1 MSVSSSFVTSST
13 AAFEEAAYRKITWRI
28 IPFLIVCFIFAY
40 FDRVNISFAKLQ
52 MQSDLGLSDAAYGF
66 GASIFFVGYFIFE
79 IPSNIIMHRVGAKLW
94 IARIMISWGIAS
106 SLLMLVHSETWF
118 YVLRFIIGATEAGFL
133 PGIILYFTYWFP
145 AKRRARINAIFMTS
159 IAAAGVI
166 GGPVAG
172 FIMTRFA
179 GVYGLAGWQWLFLL
193 EGLPTIGLG
202 FLVLLWLDDNISK
215 AKWLSNAEKKV
226 LQDNIDNEN
235 TDIVAHSFLDAIR
248 QPATIFLSVVYLF
261 MLMGLYGL
269 TFWLPQLIKN
279 TGIASPMTIGLLSTI
294 PYAAAGVVMVLIARS
309 SDRHGERRWHLGLC
323 ILAGGIG
330 YVLSG
335 LFGDNTAIALAALT
349 LAAVGVIGCLPVFWT
364 LPPKFLTGTAAAGGI
379 ALINSIGNLGGIISP
394 YMVGKVKDVT
404 GSTAGGLYAIAAVT
418 IIAALLVMF
427 ALPRSI
433 SGKDGIS

>member
-1 MSVSSSFVTSST
+1 
-13 AAFEEAAYRKITWRI
+13 
-28 IPFLIVCFIFAY
+28 
-40 FDRVNISFAKLQ
+40 N
-52 MQSDLGLSDAAYGF
+52 
-66 GASIFFVGYFIFE
+66 
-79 IPSNIIMHRVGAKLW
+79 
-94 IARIMISWGIAS
+94 
-106 SLLMLVHSETWF
+106 ETWF

-202 FLVLLWLDDNISK
+202 FLVLLWLDDNIGN

-235 TDIVAHSFLDAIR
+235 TDIVVHSFLDAIR
-248 QPATIFLSVVYLF
+248 QPATIFLSIVYLF

-323 ILAGGIG
+323 IFAGGIG

-433 SGKDGIS
+433 SGKDGVN

>member
-1 MSVSSSFVTSST
+1 MSVASSFVTSST
-13 AAFEEAAYRKITWRI
+13 TAFEEAAYRKITWRI

-79 IPSNIIMHRVGAKLW
+79 IPSNILMHRVGAKLW

-106 SLLMLVHSETWF
+106 SLLMLVHNETWF

-202 FLVLLWLDDNISK
+202 FLVLLWLDDNIGN

-248 QPATIFLSVVYLF
+248 QPATIFLSIVYLF

-323 ILAGGIG
+323 IFAGGIG

-404 GSTAGGLYAIAAVT
+404 GSTAGGLYAIATVT

-433 SGKDGIS
+433 SGKDGVN

>member
-1 MSVSSSFVTSST
+1 MTIAATLVLPTT
-13 AAFEEAAYRKITWRI
+13 ATTAFEEAAYRKITLRI

-52 MQSDLGLSDAAYGF
+52 MQGDLGLSDAAYGF

-79 IPSNIIMHRVGAKLW
+79 IPSNIILHRVGAKLW
-94 IARIMISWGIAS
+94 IARIMISWGICS
-106 SLLMLVHSETWF
+106 SLLMFVQNETWF
-118 YVLRFIIGATEAGFL
+118 YILRFIIGATEAGFL

-145 AKRRARINAIFMTS
+145 AKRRARINATFMTS
-159 IAAAGVI
+159 IAISGVV

-179 GVYGLAGWQWLFLL
+179 GLHGLGGWQWLFLL

-202 FLVLLWLDDNISK
+202 VMTLFFLDDNIGK
-215 AKWLSNAEKKV
+215 AKWLSAPEKKV
-226 LQDNIDNEN
+226 LKDNIDRESGS
-235 TDIVAHSFLDAIR
+235 VATHSFAEAVR
-248 QPATIFLSVVYLF
+248 QPATIFLSIVYLF

-294 PYAAAGVVMVLIARS
+294 PYAAAGVAMVLIARS
-309 SDRHGERRWHLGLC
+309 SDRHGERRWHLALC
-323 ILAGGIG
+323 VLAGGIG

-335 LFGDNTAIALAALT
+335 LFGDNTAFAMAALT

-364 LPPKFLTGTAAAGGI
+364 LPPKFLSGSAAA
-379 ALINSIGNLGGIISP
+379 GGIISP

-418 IIAALLVMF
+418 ILAALLVMF
-427 ALPRSI
+427 ALPKSVA
-433 SGKDGIS
+433 GKDRVF